1 MILIVDSEK
10 VPESKIKQSFVEL
23 GFKSI
28 VVAKNAEQAR
38 YVLEQN
44 NKSAGNDA
52 ISLIIISNELDDA
65 DEFEFCREI
74 KKKQCCESVYIILLV
89 SSDNNKSAIEKAR
102 QSGASDYSV
111 KPYHSQAF
119 QKHFQRYVKNKVV
132 VLIEDDVVTRQV
144 VCSVLVK
151 YEVEVLELED
161 GLQAHNSINS
171 MLPARMVLM
180 DIGLPN
186 MNGIQLVEQ
195 IRNKKSWKKTP
206 VIMLTA
212 SSDVSDVKKSLSAGA
227 NDYITKPFNISD
239 VVQRLAQYLH
249 DENEK

>member
-38 YVLEQN
+38 NVLDE
-44 NKSAGNDA
+44 NKNSVGHDA
-52 ISLIIISNELDDA
+52 ITLIVISNELDDV

-74 KKKQCCESVYIILLV
+74 KKKQYGNNIYIILLV

-102 QSGASDYSV
+102 QSGASDFSV
-111 KPYHSQAF
+111 KPYQSQNF
-119 QKHFQRYVKNKVV
+119 QIHFQRYVKNKVAM
-132 VLIEDDVVTRQV
+132 LIEDDVVTRQM
-144 VCSVLVK
+144 VCGILFK
-151 YEVEVLELED
+151 HEVEVVEIDD
-161 GLQAHNSINS
+161 GLNAYNSINS
-171 MLPARMVLM
+171 MLPARFVLM

-195 IRNKKSWKKTP
+195 IRKKKNWNKTP

-212 SSDVSDVKKSLSAGA
+212 SSDVSDVKKSLLAGA
-227 NDYITKPFNISD
+227 NDYITKPFNVTD
-239 VVQRLAQYLH
+239 VMKRLARYLP
-249 DENEK
+249 DEK